1 MHFRLQA
8 HAGHADRLADAFL
21 VIDQELLRQDV
32 QDLLIGRN
40 GDGAR
45 RIDDAIDV
53 ARTDLFVANGDDA
66 VRVQAAHM
74 AARDTGIDGVNI
86 AASHEFGLLDGALY
100 RVHGGLDID
109 DHAFLQAA
117 RRVRTD
123 ADNLDDAVLVDL
135 PDDSDDFGRADVETY
150 DQVFLRAFRH

>member
-1 MHFRLQA
+1 
-8 HAGHADRLADAFL
+8 
-21 VIDQELLRQDV
+21 
-32 QDLLIGRN
+32 
-40 GDGAR
+40 
-45 RIDDAIDV
+45 
-53 ARTDLFVANGDDA
+53 
-66 VRVQAAHM
+66 M

-109 DHAFLQAA
+109 HYAFLQAA

-123 ADNLDDAVLVDL
+123 PDNLDDAVLVDL